1 MRDIREVL
9 REKEARMTHLRKEVE
24 ALRVVAPLLANPGEA
39 PQVGPQ
45 AVQTISL
52 VPTTQ
57 AAKVDL
63 ASYLT
68 DANQ

>member
-1 MRDIREVL
+1 MRNIQEVL
-9 REKEARMTHLRKEVE
+9 QEKEARVAALRKEVE
-24 ALRVVAPLLANPGEA
+24 ALRVVAPLLANPSEA

-45 AVQTISL
+45 P
-52 VPTTQ
+52 VPSIATAPAQ
-57 AAKVDL
+57 APKVDL

>member
-9 REKEARMTHLRKEVE
+9 REKESRMAQLRKEVE
-24 ALRVVAPLLANPGEA
+24 ALRVAAPLLANPGEA

-45 AVQTISL
+45 PVPSISL
-52 VPTTQ
+52 TSATQ
-57 AAKVDL
+57 APKVDL
-63 ASYLT
+63 ASYLS